1 MIELTPEETYHY
13 QAFVLDANE
22 DEQVGEDKTFTTSVA
37 PPSRNYALIISTNK
51 IEVFDKEGNVL
62 YLLTTG
68 GWSYSACDITMDVDG
83 NSYAET
89 GGNTLRKWDSSGNLL
104 VTHYRES
111 PSNWFESLN
120 IGPDGHLYT
129 LEGRSSG
136 SAIAKRSTADLTII
150 EDAVTLTIGY
160 YGGGICLDSN
170 GNFYIY
176 SWSADEIQKWSSA
189 GVKLASIDPG
199 RMSEYAGCGVCGD
212 YVYFTKDTNEV
223 YYLPLDL
230 STYTKWDLPVSI
242 AYCLTVADGH
252 LILSGWG
259 TGGDSATRK
268 YDSNRNLIWE
278 VFHKP
283 AYAYK
288 AGGYNF

>member
-1 MIELTPEETYHY
+1 M
-13 QAFVLDANE
+13 
-22 DEQVGEDKTFTTSVA
+22 
-37 PPSRNYALIISTNK
+37 
-51 IEVFDKEGNVL
+51 EGNIL

-89 GGNTLRKWDSSGNLL
+89 GTNTLRKWDSDGNLL

-120 IGPDGHLYT
+120 IGSDGYLYT
-129 LEGRSSG
+129 LEGRASG
-136 SAIAKRSTADLTII
+136 YAIAKRNASDLTIV
-150 EDAVTLTIGY
+150 EDAVTLTTGY
-160 YGGGICLDSN
+160 YGGGICLDSS

-176 SWSADEIQKWSSA
+176 NWSADEIEKWSSA

-199 RMSEYAGCGVCGD
+199 SMSEYAGCGVCGD
-212 YVYFTKDTNEV
+212 YVYFTKDSNEV

-242 AYCLTVADGH
+242 AYCLTVADNH

-259 TGGDSATRK
+259 TGGDGATRK

-278 VFHKP
+278 TFLGDS